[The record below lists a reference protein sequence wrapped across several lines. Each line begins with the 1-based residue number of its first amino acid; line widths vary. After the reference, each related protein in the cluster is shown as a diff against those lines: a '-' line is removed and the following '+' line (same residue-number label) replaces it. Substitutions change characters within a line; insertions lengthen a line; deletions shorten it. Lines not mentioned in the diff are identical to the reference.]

1 MYHPVCIN
9 TGMMA
14 LPPRGPSSAQ
24 QLWKGLCVS
33 SRAEAE
39 KVCREIPEL
48 DAWSCS
54 HLQHD
59 ALWAAQHKRFAE
71 HPPVSCEGTVR
82 LLGAVQGD
90 GPGSRGFYLNPWV
103 LGLETTEKAWA
114 LQHRV
119 FKGLPK

>member
-48 DAWSCS
+48 DAWGCS
-54 HLQHD
+54 HFQHD

-71 HPPVSCEGTVR
+71 HPRVLRRHREAAGCRAGGWTWE
-82 LLGAVQGD
+82 
-90 GPGSRGFYLNPWV
+90 PGV
-103 LGLETTEKAWA
+103 LS
-114 LQHRV
+114 
-119 FKGLPK
+119 